1 MTAPRAEK
9 PSPVSAKLAKTAG
22 SGRQARFEPALCP
35 GASECHFRSFFANA
49 VEGIFLSTP
58 DGHYLDVNPA
68 LARMYGY
75 ASPEALMRS
84 VGNIRKDI
92 YVDPTVRD
100 QFKALIE
107 RDGRVAGL
115 EYQIRRKDG
124 KVIWICEHARVVRDG
139 AGRVSHY
146 EGTVQDITRR
156 KEAEA
161 ARTELE
167 AQLRQS
173 QKLEALGTMAGG
185 IAHDF
190 NNILG
195 AIHGFTEMSLDH
207 VARENPARPYLEEV
221 LTAAQRARELVRQIL
236 AFSRQSEV
244 QRQPVQFGRLV
255 KEALRLVHAGLPASI
270 RVKTRLGSGEDWA
283 LADPTQM
290 HQLVVNLCTN
300 AGHAMREQGGELH
313 LTLQAVRFGGDIAPP
328 PGLKPGDYLHLEV
341 RDTGHGMPPEVLSR
355 VFEPFFTTKQP
366 GEGTGLGLSV
376 VHGIVKNHG
385 GTITAESEVGKGSRF
400 HVYLPAGERPQAK
413 GEGAARAAIKG
424 RGRILLV
431 DDEEPQLRVLQN
443 RLRRLGYRVVSR
455 SDSQEA
461 LRTFRAD
468 PAAFDLVITDEA
480 MPHSSGT
487 HLCRELHR
495 LRPGLPAI
503 LITGLQEPPERNAL
517 HQAGITEILPKPVDE
532 TALSW
537 AIHRALLEPAPGKT

>member
-1 MTAPRAEK
+1 
-9 PSPVSAKLAKTAG
+9 VAG
-22 SGRQARFEPALCP
+22 RPPLRFEPALCP
-35 GASECHFRSFFANA
+35 GATDCHFRSFFDNS

-75 ASPEALMRS
+75 ASPGELMRS

-124 KVIWICEHARVVRDG
+124 KVIWICEHARVVKDQ
-139 AGRVSHY
+139 AGRVLRY

-161 ARTELE
+161 ARTRLE
-167 AQLRQS
+167 EQLRQS
-173 QKLEALGTMAGG
+173 QKMEALGTMAGG

-207 VARENPARPYLEEV
+207 VASDSPARPFLDEV

-236 AFSRQSEV
+236 AFSRQSEL
-244 QRQPVQFGRLV
+244 QRQQVQFGRLV

-270 RVKTRLGSGEDWA
+270 RVKARLGAGEDWV
-283 LADPTQM
+283 LADPTQL

-300 AGHAMREQGGELH
+300 AGHAMREQGGDLQ

-328 PGLKPGDYLHLEV
+328 PGLRPGDYLHLEV
-341 RDTGHGMPPEVLSR
+341 RDTGHGMPPEVLGR
-355 VFEPFFTTKQP
+355 IFEPFFTTKRP

-385 GTITAESEVGKGSRF
+385 GAITVESEPGKGSRF
-400 HVYLPAGERPQAK
+400 HVYLPAGERPQAGSEK
-413 GEGAARAAIKG
+413 EGPAAIKG
-424 RGRILLV
+424 KGRILLV

-443 RLRRLGYRVVSR
+443 RLRRLGYRVISR
-455 SDSQEA
+455 SDSREA

-468 PAAFDLVITDEA
+468 PAAFDLVVTDEA
-480 MPHSSGT
+480 MPNSTGT
-487 HLCRELHR
+487 QLCRELHR
-495 LRPGLPAI
+495 LRPDLPTL
-503 LITGLQEPPERNAL
+503 LITGLPEPPERNAL
-517 HQAGITEILPKPVDE
+517 RQAGIKEILAKPVDE

-537 AIHRALLEPAPGKT
+537 AVHRALHEPAGAKPDSDH